1 LPHAA
6 KEGLVLTLFK
16 ARSVITMNPS
26 MPRAS
31 AVLVRDG
38 MILEV
43 GEPEHMQPWLEG
55 QEYTVDEQFADNII
69 CPGFIDPHLHPSMAA
84 VLLPMEFITAMRWKL
99 PWGDIEPV
107 TTAEAFDLR
116 MQSLNQT
123 KEPDEPLFIWGYHQ
137 LWHGNMSKARIHQVG
152 EQRPIIVWHR
162 SFHELYM
169 NDAAISMAGIDPAQ
183 IRPGMQIDI
192 EQGHFFEVGLGF
204 AINRLNPWILA
215 PEKYAQGLQR
225 LKEVVHHGGHT
236 SIGDLA
242 TGLFNFDTEAQALAE
257 QLEGDD
263 VPFRTRLVVHGT
275 RLTQGGRKP
284 EEGPAMADALQS
296 HNSHRLSFAQHIKL
310 FSDGAFF
317 SQLAQMQ
324 EPGYI
329 DGHHGEWLAAP
340 EELERHIRAYW
351 QAGYQIHVHVTGDL
365 GLELTLDI
373 LQKMQ
378 DEKPRFNHGFTFEHF
393 GFSTP
398 EQIRRI
404 NALGAQVSANVYY
417 LHELSDS
424 YAKTGIGYE
433 RASQMAR
440 LRSCFDAGINT
451 TIHSDFT
458 MAPAE
463 PLNSMWVAVT
473 RQNHAGDVMGSEE
486 RLTQQQALEAITIN
500 AAHTIGLA
508 DITGSLRAGKR
519 ADFTVLNQDPL
530 ACEPSG
536 LRDIEI
542 AATVF
547 EGKVF
552 PIE

>member
-1 LPHAA
+1 M
-6 KEGLVLTLFK
+6 LTLFK

-38 MILEV
+38 IILEV
-43 GEPEHMQPWLEG
+43 GEVENMQPWLQG
-55 QEYTVDEQFADNII
+55 QQYQVDEQFAGQII

-99 PWGDIEPV
+99 PWGEIEPV
-107 TTAEAFDLR
+107 TDAGTFDQR
-116 MQSLNQT
+116 MQELHAS
-123 KEPDEPLFIWGYHQ
+123 KPADEPLFIWGYHQ
-137 LWHGNMSKARIHQVG
+137 LWHGEMSKARINAVS
-152 EQRPIIVWHR
+152 EQRPIVVWHR

-169 NDAAISMAGIDPAQ
+169 NDATMRMAGIDPEQ
-183 IRPGMQIDI
+183 IKPGMQIDI
-192 EQGHFFEVGLGF
+192 DNGHFFEVGLGF

-215 PEKYAQGLQR
+215 PERYAQGLQR
-225 LKEVVHHGGHT
+225 LKQVVHHGGHT

-242 TGLFNFDTEAQALAE
+242 TGLFNFDTEAKALAE

-275 RLTQGGRKP
+275 RLTQGGRRP
-284 EEGPAMADALQS
+284 EEGPELAAALVAR
-296 HNSHRLSFAQHIKL
+296 NSHRLHFGKHIKL
-310 FSDGAFF
+310 FCDGAFF
-317 SQLAQMQ
+317 SQLAQLQ

-329 DGHHGEWLAAP
+329 DGHQGEWLAAP

-351 QAGYQIHVHVTGDL
+351 HAGYQIHVHVTGDL
-365 GLELTLDI
+365 GVELTLDI
-373 LQKMQ
+373 LQRMQ
-378 DEKPRFNHGFTFEHF
+378 DEKPRFNHGFTLEHF

-404 NALGAQVSANVYY
+404 AALGAQVSANVYY

-424 YAKTGIGYE
+424 YASTGIGYE

-440 LRSCFDAGINT
+440 LGSCFAAGINT
-451 TIHSDFT
+451 TVHSDFT

-463 PLNSMWVAVT
+463 PLNSMWVAVN
-473 RQNHAGDVMGSEE
+473 RENHVGNTMGAAE

-500 AAHTIGLA
+500 AAHAIGMA
-508 DITGSLRAGKR
+508 DITGSLRAGKK
-519 ADFTVLNQDPL
+519 ADFTVLAEDPL
-530 ACEPSG
+530 TCDPMA
-536 LRDIEI
+536 LRDLDVV
-542 AATVF
+542 ATVF

-552 PIE
+552 PIQ

>member
-1 LPHAA
+1 MQQLHDRKPAA
-6 KEGLVLTLFK
+6 
-16 ARSVITMNPS
+16 
-26 MPRAS
+26 
-31 AVLVRDG
+31 
-38 MILEV
+38 
-43 GEPEHMQPWLEG
+43 
-55 QEYTVDEQFADNII
+55 
-69 CPGFIDPHLHPSMAA
+69 
-84 VLLPMEFITAMRWKL
+84 
-99 PWGDIEPV
+99 
-107 TTAEAFDLR
+107 
-116 MQSLNQT
+116 
-123 KEPDEPLFIWGYHQ
+123 EPLFIWGYHQ
-137 LWHGNMSKARIHQVG
+137 LWHGDMGKARIQQIS

-169 NDAAISMAGIDPAQ
+169 NDAAMNMAGIDPAQ
-183 IRPGMQIDI
+183 IKPNMQIDI

-215 PEKYAQGLQR
+215 PDRYAEGLKR
-225 LKEVVHHGGHT
+225 LKQVVHHGGHT

-242 TGLFNFDTEAQALAE
+242 TGMFNLDAEAKALTE

-275 RLTQGGRKP
+275 RLTQGGRQP
-284 EEGPAMADALQS
+284 EEGPAMAEELLK
-296 HNSHRLSFAQHIKL
+296 HNSHRLSFGRHIKL

-351 QAGYQIHVHVTGDL
+351 HEGYQIHVHVTGDL

-404 NALGAQVSANVYY
+404 KALGAQVSANVYY

-424 YAKTGIGYE
+424 YAQSGIGYE
-433 RASQMAR
+433 RASQMSR
-440 LRSCFDAGINT
+440 IGSCFAAGINT
-451 TIHSDFT
+451 TVHSDFT

-463 PLNSMWVAVT
+463 PLNSMWVAVN
-473 RQNHAGDVMGSEE
+473 RINHAGEVMAAPEKLS
-486 RLTQQQALEAITIN
+486 QQQALEAITIN
-500 AAHTIGLA
+500 AAHAIGMA

-519 ADFTVLNQDPL
+519 ADFTVLNDDPL
-530 ACEPSG
+530 TCDPIA
-536 LRDIEI
+536 LRDMGI

-552 PIE
+552 PIL

>member
-1 LPHAA
+1 M
-6 KEGLVLTLFK
+6 LTLFK

-38 MILEV
+38 LILEV
-43 GEPEHMQPWLEG
+43 GEEKNMQPWLKD
-55 QEYTVDEQFADNII
+55 QDYAVDEQFAEKII

-107 TTAEAFDLR
+107 TEPTGFDRR
-116 MQSLNQT
+116 MQELHRS
-123 KEPDEPLFIWGYHQ
+123 KPVDEPLFIWGYHQ
-137 LWHGNMSKARIHQVG
+137 LWHGSMDKARINQVSDT
-152 EQRPIIVWHR
+152 RPMVVWHR

-169 NDAAISMAGIDPAQ
+169 NDAAMAMAGIDAKQ
-183 IRPGMQIDI
+183 IKPGMQIDI
-192 EQGHFFEVGLGF
+192 DKGHFYEVGLGF

-215 PEKYAQGLQR
+215 PEKYAAGLKR
-225 LKEVVHHGGHT
+225 LKQVVHNGGHT

-242 TGLFNFDTEAQALAE
+242 TGLFNFDTEVQALADE
-257 QLEGDD
+257 LEGED

-275 RLTQGGRKP
+275 RLTQGGHKP
-284 EEGPAMADALQS
+284 EAGPAMAADLMS
-296 HNSHRLSFAQHIKL
+296 RNSHRLRFGKHIKL

-317 SQLAQMQ
+317 SQLAQLQ

-351 QAGYQIHVHVTGDL
+351 HEGYQIHVHVTGDL

-404 NALGAQVSANVYY
+404 KALGAQVSANVYY

-424 YAKTGIGYE
+424 YAKSGIGFE

-440 LRSCFDAGINT
+440 LGSCVAAGINT
-451 TIHSDFT
+451 TVHSDFT

-463 PLNSMWVAVT
+463 PLNSMWVAVN
-473 RQNHAGDVMGSEE
+473 RINHAGTVMAPTE

-500 AAHTIGLA
+500 AAHVIGLA
-508 DITGSLRAGKR
+508 DITGSLRAGKQ
-519 ADFTVLNQDPL
+519 ADFTVLEADPL
-530 ACEPSG
+530 TCDPME
-536 LRDIEI
+536 LKDIGI
-542 AATVF
+542 VATVF
-547 EGKVF
+547 EGTVF
-552 PIE
+552 PIT

>member
-1 LPHAA
+1 M
-6 KEGLVLTLFK
+6 LTLFK

-38 MILEV
+38 IILEV
-43 GEPEHMQPWLEG
+43 GEVENMQPWLQG
-55 QEYTVDEQFADNII
+55 QQYQVDEQFAGQII

-99 PWGDIEPV
+99 PWGEIEPV
-107 TTAEAFDLR
+107 PDAGTFDQR
-116 MQSLNQT
+116 MQELHAS
-123 KEPDEPLFIWGYHQ
+123 KPADEPLFIWGYHQ
-137 LWHGNMSKARIHQVG
+137 LWHGEMNKARINAVS
-152 EQRPIIVWHR
+152 EQRPIVVWHR

-169 NDAAISMAGIDPAQ
+169 NDATMRMAGIDPEQ
-183 IRPGMQIDI
+183 IKPGMQIDI
-192 EQGHFFEVGLGF
+192 DNGHFFEVGLGF

-215 PEKYAQGLQR
+215 PERYAQGLQR
-225 LKEVVHHGGHT
+225 LKQVVHHGGHT

-242 TGLFNFDTEAQALAE
+242 TGLFNFDTEAKALAE

-275 RLTQGGRKP
+275 RLTQGGRRP
-284 EEGPAMADALQS
+284 EEGPELAAALVAR
-296 HNSHRLSFAQHIKL
+296 NSHRLHFGKHIKL
-310 FSDGAFF
+310 FCDGAFF
-317 SQLAQMQ
+317 SQLAQLQ

-329 DGHHGEWLAAP
+329 DGHQGEWLAAP

-351 QAGYQIHVHVTGDL
+351 HAGYQIHVHVTGDL
-365 GLELTLDI
+365 GVELTLDI
-373 LQKMQ
+373 LQRMQ
-378 DEKPRFNHGFTFEHF
+378 DEKPRFNHGFTLEHF

-404 NALGAQVSANVYY
+404 AALGAQVSANVYY

-424 YAKTGIGYE
+424 YASTGIGYE

-440 LRSCFDAGINT
+440 LGSCFAAGINT
-451 TIHSDFT
+451 TVHSDFT

-463 PLNSMWVAVT
+463 PLNSMWVAVN
-473 RQNHAGDVMGSEE
+473 RENHAGNIMGAAE

-500 AAHTIGLA
+500 AAHAIGMA
-508 DITGSLRAGKR
+508 DITGSLRAGKK
-519 ADFTVLNQDPL
+519 ADFTVLAEDPL
-530 ACEPSG
+530 TCDPMA
-536 LRDIEI
+536 LRDLDVV
-542 AATVF
+542 ATVF

-552 PIE
+552 PIQ

>member
-1 LPHAA
+1 M
-6 KEGLVLTLFK
+6 LTLYK

-38 MILEV
+38 NILEV
-43 GEPEHMQPWLEG
+43 GEPERMQAWLEG
-55 QEYTVDEQFADNII
+55 QQFTVDEQFADKII

-99 PWGDIEPV
+99 PWGDVEPV
-107 TTAEAFDLR
+107 TDPAAFDAR
-116 MQSLNQT
+116 MQALHHS
-123 KEPDEPLFIWGYHQ
+123 KPAEEPLFIWGYHQ
-137 LWHGNMSKARIHQVG
+137 LWHGEMDKARIHQVSD
-152 EQRPIIVWHR
+152 QRPIIVWHR

-169 NDAAISMAGIDPAQ
+169 NDPAMSMAGIDPAQ
-183 IRPGMQIDI
+183 IKPGLQIDI
-192 EQGHFFEVGLGF
+192 DQGHFFEVGLGF

-215 PEKYAQGLQR
+215 PEKYAEGLRR
-225 LKEVVHHGGHT
+225 LKQVVHHGGHT

-242 TGLFNFDTEAQALAE
+242 TGMFNLDAEAKALTE

-275 RLTQGGRKP
+275 RLTQGGRQP
-284 EEGPAMADALQS
+284 EDGPTMAADLLR
-296 HNSHRLSFAQHIKL
+296 HNSHRLSFGRHIKL

-351 QAGYQIHVHVTGDL
+351 HAGYQIHVHVTGDL

-404 NALGAQVSANVYY
+404 KALGAQVSANVYY

-424 YAKTGIGYE
+424 YAKSGIGYE

-440 LRSCFDAGINT
+440 IGSCFAAGINT
-451 TIHSDFT
+451 TVHSDFT

-463 PLNSMWVAVT
+463 PLNSMWVAVN
-473 RQNHAGDVMGSEE
+473 RISHEDQVMGAAEK
-486 RLTQQQALEAITIN
+486 LTQQQALEAITIN
-500 AAHTIGLA
+500 AAHTIGMA

-519 ADFTVLNQDPL
+519 ADFTVLDDDPL
-530 ACEPSG
+530 NCDPMA
-536 LRDIEI
+536 LRDIGI
-542 AATVF
+542 CATVF
-547 EGKVF
+547 EGRVF
-552 PIE
+552 PIP

>member
-1 LPHAA
+1 M
-6 KEGLVLTLFK
+6 LTLYK

-38 MILEV
+38 NILEV
-43 GEPEHMQPWLEG
+43 GEPERMQPWLEG
-55 QEYTVDEQFADNII
+55 QQFTVDEQFADKII

-99 PWGDIEPV
+99 PWGDVEPV
-107 TTAEAFDLR
+107 TDPAAFDAR
-116 MQSLNQT
+116 MQALHRS
-123 KEPDEPLFIWGYHQ
+123 KPAEEPLFIWGYHQ
-137 LWHGNMSKARIHQVG
+137 LWHGEMDKARIQQVSD
-152 EQRPIIVWHR
+152 QRPIIVWHR

-169 NDAAISMAGIDPAQ
+169 NDPAMSAAGIDPVQ
-183 IRPGMQIDI
+183 IKPGLQIDI
-192 EQGHFFEVGLGF
+192 DQGHFFEVGLGF

-215 PEKYAQGLQR
+215 PEKYAEGLRR
-225 LKEVVHHGGHT
+225 LKQVVHHGGHT

-242 TGLFNFDTEAQALAE
+242 TGMFNLDAEAKALTE

-275 RLTQGGRKP
+275 RLTHGGRKP
-284 EEGPAMADALQS
+284 EEGPAMAADLLR
-296 HNSHRLSFAQHIKL
+296 HNSHRLSFGRHIKL

-351 QAGYQIHVHVTGDL
+351 HAGYQIHVHVTGDL

-378 DEKPRFNHGFTFEHF
+378 EEKPRFSHGFTFEHF

-404 NALGAQVSANVYY
+404 KALGAQVSANVYY

-424 YAKTGIGYE
+424 YAKSGIGYE

-440 LRSCFDAGINT
+440 IGSCFAAGINT
-451 TIHSDFT
+451 TVHSDFT

-463 PLNSMWVAVT
+463 PLNSIWVAVN
-473 RQNHAGDVMGSEE
+473 RMNHRGQVMGAAEK
-486 RLTQQQALEAITIN
+486 LTQQQALEAITIN
-500 AAHTIGLA
+500 AAHTIGMA

-519 ADFTVLNQDPL
+519 ADFTVLDDDPL
-530 ACEPSG
+530 NCDPMA
-536 LRDIEI
+536 LRDIGI
-542 AATVF
+542 HATVF
-547 EGKVF
+547 EGRVF
-552 PIE
+552 PIP

>member
-1 LPHAA
+1 M
-6 KEGLVLTLFK
+6 LTLFK

-38 MILEV
+38 TILEV
-43 GEPEHMQPWLEG
+43 GEAENMQPWLEG
-55 QEYTVDEQFADNII
+55 QEWELNEDFADAVI

-84 VLLPMEFITAMRWKL
+84 VLLPMEFITAMRWRL

-107 TTAEAFDLR
+107 TTAAGFDQRMAELHSSKEEA
-116 MQSLNQT
+116 
-123 KEPDEPLFIWGYHQ
+123 KPLFIWGYHQ
-137 LWHGNMSKARIHQVG
+137 LWHGQMSKARIEAVSST
-152 EQRPIIVWHR
+152 RPMVVWHR

-169 NDAAISMAGIDPAQ
+169 NDAAMAMAGIDPAH
-183 IRPGMQIDI
+183 IRPGSQIDI
-192 EQGHFFEVGLGF
+192 DNGHFYEVGLGF

-215 PEKYAQGLQR
+215 PEQYAVGLQR

-236 SIGDLA
+236 TIGDLA
-242 TGLFNFDTEAQALAE
+242 TGMFNFDAEAKALAE
-257 QLEGDD
+257 QLEGED
-263 VPFRTRLVVHGT
+263 VPFRTRLVAHGT

-284 EEGPAMADALQS
+284 EEGPELASALLDR
-296 HNSHRLSFAQHIKL
+296 NSHRLQFGRHIKL

-351 QAGYQIHVHVTGDL
+351 QAGFQIHVHVTGDL

-404 NALGAQVSANVYY
+404 KALGAQVSANVYY

-424 YAKTGIGYE
+424 YAKSGIGFE

-440 LRSCFDAGINT
+440 LGSCFEAGINT
-451 TIHSDFT
+451 TLHSDFT

-463 PLNSMWVAVT
+463 PLNSMWVAVN
-473 RQNHAGDVMGSEE
+473 RRNHVDQVMAAEE
-486 RLTQQQALEAITIN
+486 CLTQQQALEAITIN
-500 AAHTIGLA
+500 AAHAIGLA

-519 ADFTVLNQDPL
+519 ADFTVLGQDPL
-530 ACEPSG
+530 TCDPMA
-536 LRDIEI
+536 LKDIEI
-542 AATVF
+542 RATVF
-547 EGKVF
+547 EGRVF

>member
-1 LPHAA
+1 M
-6 KEGLVLTLFK
+6 LTLYK

-31 AVLVRDG
+31 AVLVHDG
-38 MILEV
+38 NILEV
-43 GEPEHMQPWLEG
+43 GEPERMQPWLEG
-55 QEYTVDEQFADNII
+55 QHFTVDEQFADKII

-84 VLLPMEFITAMRWKL
+84 VLLPMEFITTMRWKL
-99 PWGDIEPV
+99 PWGDVEPV
-107 TTAEAFDLR
+107 TDPAAFDAR
-116 MQSLNQT
+116 MQALHRS
-123 KEPDEPLFIWGYHQ
+123 KPAEEPLFIWGYHQ
-137 LWHGNMSKARIHQVG
+137 LWHGEMDKARIQQVSD
-152 EQRPIIVWHR
+152 QRPIIVWHR

-169 NDAAISMAGIDPAQ
+169 NDSAMSAAGIDPAQ
-183 IRPGMQIDI
+183 IKPGLQIDI
-192 EQGHFFEVGLGF
+192 DQGHFFEVGLGF

-215 PEKYAQGLQR
+215 PEKYAEGLRR
-225 LKEVVHHGGHT
+225 LKQVVHHGGHT

-242 TGLFNFDTEAQALAE
+242 TGMFNLDAEAKTLTE
-257 QLEGDD
+257 QLDGDD

-284 EEGPAMADALQS
+284 EEGPAMAADLLR
-296 HNSHRLSFAQHIKL
+296 HNGHRLSFGRHIKL

-317 SQLAQMQ
+317 SHLAQMQ

-351 QAGYQIHVHVTGDL
+351 HAGYQIHVHVTGDL

-378 DEKPRFNHGFTFEHF
+378 EEKPRFNHGFTFEHF

-404 NALGAQVSANVYY
+404 KALGAQVSANVHY

-424 YAKTGIGYE
+424 YAKSGIGYE

-440 LRSCFDAGINT
+440 IGSCFAAGINT
-451 TIHSDFT
+451 TVHSDFT

-463 PLNSMWVAVT
+463 PLYNMWVAVN
-473 RQNHAGDVMGSEE
+473 RINHEGQVMGAAEK
-486 RLTQQQALEAITIN
+486 LTQQQALEAITIN
-500 AAHTIGLA
+500 AAHTIGIA

-519 ADFTVLNQDPL
+519 ADFTVLDDDPL
-530 ACEPSG
+530 NCDPMA
-536 LRDIEI
+536 LRDIGI
-542 AATVF
+542 HATVF
-547 EGKVF
+547 EGRVF
-552 PIE
+552 PIP

>member
-1 LPHAA
+1 M
-6 KEGLVLTLFK
+6 LTLFK

-38 MILEV
+38 IILEV
-43 GEPEHMQPWLEG
+43 GEVENMQPWLQG
-55 QEYTVDEQFADNII
+55 QQYQVDEQFAGQII

-99 PWGDIEPV
+99 PWGEIEPV
-107 TTAEAFDLR
+107 PDAGTFDQR
-116 MQSLNQT
+116 MQELHAS
-123 KEPDEPLFIWGYHQ
+123 KPADEPLLIWGYHQ
-137 LWHGNMSKARIHQVG
+137 LWHGEMSKARINAVS
-152 EQRPIIVWHR
+152 EQRPIVVWHR

-169 NDAAISMAGIDPAQ
+169 NDATMRMAGIDPEQ
-183 IRPGMQIDI
+183 IKPGMQIDI
-192 EQGHFFEVGLGF
+192 DNGHFFEVGLGF

-215 PEKYAQGLQR
+215 PERYAQGLQR
-225 LKEVVHHGGHT
+225 LKQVVHHGGHT

-242 TGLFNFDTEAQALAE
+242 TGLFNFDTEAKALAE

-275 RLTQGGRKP
+275 RLTQGGRRP
-284 EEGPAMADALQS
+284 EEGPELAAALVAR
-296 HNSHRLSFAQHIKL
+296 NSHRLHFGKHIKL
-310 FSDGAFF
+310 FCDGAFF
-317 SQLAQMQ
+317 SQLAQLQ

-329 DGHHGEWLAAP
+329 DGHQGEWLAAP

-351 QAGYQIHVHVTGDL
+351 HAGYQIHVHVTGDL
-365 GLELTLDI
+365 GVELTLDI
-373 LQKMQ
+373 LQRMQ
-378 DEKPRFNHGFTFEHF
+378 DEKPRFNHGFTLEHF

-404 NALGAQVSANVYY
+404 AALGAQVSANVYY

-424 YAKTGIGYE
+424 YASTGIGYE

-440 LRSCFDAGINT
+440 LGSCFAAGINT
-451 TIHSDFT
+451 TVHSDFT

-463 PLNSMWVAVT
+463 PLNSMWVAVN
-473 RQNHAGDVMGSEE
+473 RENHVGNTMGAAE

-500 AAHTIGLA
+500 AAHAIGMA
-508 DITGSLRAGKR
+508 DITGSLRAGKK
-519 ADFTVLNQDPL
+519 ADFTVLAEDPL
-530 ACEPSG
+530 TCDPMA
-536 LRDIEI
+536 LRDLDVV
-542 AATVF
+542 ATVF

-552 PIE
+552 PIQ

>member
-1 LPHAA
+1 M
-6 KEGLVLTLFK
+6 LTLYK

-38 MILEV
+38 NILEV
-43 GEPEHMQPWLEG
+43 GEPERMQPWLEG
-55 QEYTVDEQFADNII
+55 QQFTVDEQFADKII

-99 PWGDIEPV
+99 PWGDVEPV
-107 TTAEAFDLR
+107 TDPAAFDAR
-116 MQSLNQT
+116 MQALHHS
-123 KEPDEPLFIWGYHQ
+123 KPAEEPLFIWGYHQ
-137 LWHGNMSKARIHQVG
+137 LWHGEMDKARIHQVSD
-152 EQRPIIVWHR
+152 QRPIIVWHR

-169 NDAAISMAGIDPAQ
+169 NDPAMSMAGIDPAQ
-183 IRPGMQIDI
+183 IKPGLQIDI
-192 EQGHFFEVGLGF
+192 DQGHFFEVGLGF

-215 PEKYAQGLQR
+215 PEKYAKGLRR
-225 LKEVVHHGGHT
+225 LKQVVHHGGHT

-242 TGLFNFDTEAQALAE
+242 TGMFNLDAEAKALTE

-275 RLTQGGRKP
+275 RLTQGWRKP
-284 EEGPAMADALQS
+284 EEGPTMAADLLR
-296 HNSHRLSFAQHIKL
+296 HNSHRLSFGRHIKL

-351 QAGYQIHVHVTGDL
+351 HAGYQIHVHVTGDL

-404 NALGAQVSANVYY
+404 KALGAQVSANVYY

-424 YAKTGIGYE
+424 YAKSGIGYE

-440 LRSCFDAGINT
+440 IGSCFAAGINT
-451 TIHSDFT
+451 TVHSDFT

-463 PLNSMWVAVT
+463 PLNSMWVAVN
-473 RQNHAGDVMGSEE
+473 RISHEDQVMGAAEK
-486 RLTQQQALEAITIN
+486 LTQQQALEAITIN
-500 AAHTIGLA
+500 AAHTIGMA

-519 ADFTVLNQDPL
+519 ADFTVLDDDPL
-530 ACEPSG
+530 NCDPMA
-536 LRDIEI
+536 LRDIGI
-542 AATVF
+542 CATVF
-547 EGKVF
+547 EGRVF
-552 PIE
+552 PIP